1 MLFARLTSAVAGD
14 KFGIPVRCGL
24 VASVGMKPA
33 ATVLLS

>member
-1 MLFARLTSAVAGD
+1 MPFARFTLAAGSD